1 MLDQG
6 FQLDIEKIYDQIIL
20 DLKSQGRVK
29 SDLQILLFSATV
41 PEWVRGVASKYM
53 KEDYERVDMF
63 TGLESRTSSTVQH
76 LKIIFQTK
84 NQKVTAIGD
93 IVSVY
98 GGPHSKTIIFTN
110 KKAEANEIQLNGN
123 LKVDSDVLHGDI
135 PQKQREVVFQSFR
148 EGKIQCMIA
157 TNVAA
162 RGLDIPLVDLIIQLA
177 PPDDIDSYIHRSGR
191 TGRAGK
197 TGTCITLIT

>member
-1 MLDQG
+1 MKANY
-6 FQLDIEKIYDQIIL
+6 EKIDMVSSY
-20 DLKSQGRVK
+20 
-29 SDLQILLFSATV
+29 
-41 PEWVRGVASKYM
+41 ESK
-53 KEDYERVDMF
+53 
-63 TGLESRTSSTVQH
+63 TSSTVQH
-76 LKIIFQTK
+76 LKIVFQTK
-84 NQKVTAIGD
+84 NQKVSAIGD

-98 GGPHSKTIIFTN
+98 GGPYCKTIIFAN
-110 KKAEANEIQLNGN
+110 KKAEANDIHLNGN

-162 RGLDIPLVDLIIQLA
+162 RGLDIPQVDLIIQLA
-177 PPDDIDSYIHRSGR
+177 PPEDIDSYIHRSGR

-197 TGTCITLIT
+197 SGTCITLITKFEENVIRRIEQMARVKME